1 MCLSNHII
9 LRDSTIPMDYS
20 WSFMFYSIG
29 LYTLVHGK
37 FHISILFFALCF
49 GSRFN
54 FIAFIIPT
62 ILFLDKK
69 YLKLNE
75 KFITIFIVIFFGCLF
90 YVPSWLQSQFSL
102 NFIYSEQA
110 SFKTNSIFSIE
121 EISRFAYKVLKTFGI
136 FSFLLI
142 FFHLIKL
149 HRIIFNDKF
158 FIDHFF

>member
-49 GSRFN
+49 GSRYN

-75 KFITIFIVIFFGCLF
+75 KFI
-90 YVPSWLQSQFSL
+90 
-102 NFIYSEQA
+102 
-110 SFKTNSIFSIE
+110 
-121 EISRFAYKVLKTFGI
+121 
-136 FSFLLI
+136 
-142 FFHLIKL
+142 
-149 HRIIFNDKF
+149 II
-158 FIDHFF
+158 